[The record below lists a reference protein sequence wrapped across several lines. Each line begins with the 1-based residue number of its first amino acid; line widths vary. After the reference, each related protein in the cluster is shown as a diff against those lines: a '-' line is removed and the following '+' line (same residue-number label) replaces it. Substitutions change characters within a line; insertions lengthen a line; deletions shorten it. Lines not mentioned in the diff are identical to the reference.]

1 MWANSFQVIQVAAF
15 VPKTEHCPFSVMR
28 FGVSILELQLPP
40 KRCTAPLPVESRGN
54 ACAVR
59 EGVVSSIVSFQP
71 NAPQHLVV
79 SPDGSQICIPKEL
92 FGALADFLQG
102 SKPTGALVIQFRN
115 GGIAGLEALIK
126 KTYK

>member
-1 MWANSFQVIQVAAF
+1 MPSLVSF
-15 VPKTEHCPFSVMR
+15 ES
-28 FGVSILELQLPP
+28 
-40 KRCTAPLPVESRGN
+40 TAPE
-54 ACAVR
+54 
-59 EGVVSSIVSFQP
+59 
-71 NAPQHLVV
+71 HLVM

-102 SKPTGALVIQFRN
+102 GKPTGALVIQFRN